1 MTLLVGVA
9 AVAALYFGRDV
20 FLPIVLAVLL
30 AFVLAPFVDLLRRL
44 RLGRVFSVIVAV
56 LVALG
61 VIGTLGTVMGLQVA
75 ELASDL
81 SRCAADD
88 PRQGRRAEGRR
99 PRPPVDPDA
108 APRTR
113 DRARDEG
120 RSGPGGDGTPAQ
132 AAPEP
137 QQPLPVEVRQPDL
150 TPLELAQRFVA
161 PILHPLAMLGITSRG
176 ADLHPAPARRS
187 ARPGMIRLVGS
198 SDLRRT
204 TAAMDDAA
212 PGSRRF
218 FLAQL
223 ASASP
228 SGSDRPGCG

>member
-1 MTLLVGVA
+1 MADAPRPRPAPENEIAPAETPTLASLMTLLVGVA

-30 AFVLAPFVDLLRRL
+30 AFVLAPFVDLMRRL

-81 SRCAADD
+81 
-88 PRQGRRAEGRR
+88 PRYEQTIRDKVGGLREGVLGRLSTRMRHLGREIERATKDEQ
-99 PRPPVDPDA
+99 
-108 APRTR
+108 APAPTQ
-113 DRARDEG
+113 
-120 RSGPGGDGTPAQ
+120 TPAQ

-137 QQPLPVEVRQPDL
+137 QKPLPVEVRQPDL

-161 PILHPLAMLGITSRG
+161 PILHPLAMLGITFVV
-176 ADLHPAPARRS
+176 L
-187 ARPGMIRLVGS
+187 IFIL
-198 SDLRRT
+198 
-204 TAAMDDAA
+204 
-212 PGSRRF
+212 
-218 FLAQL
+218 
-223 ASASP
+223 
-228 SGSDRPGCG
+228 